1 MHRLTVEAIDDVADL
16 QPSGR
21 SVLFMRVARHH
32 RTIFNEARE
41 NRDLA
46 CACRRPELWWK
57 VPQVCVCV
65 RDLAYECNHL
75 ELVRIFVFR
84 QSGSGNEFQENLT
97 PVLIQDVPIRIPIL
111 DDVPKTEETEQLI
124 TRIRK
129 FNGRVREF
137 VFEHR
142 ISNIGSLRYV
152 ELHLARTVTVE
163 AAQEAGQFWIFLI
176 DPAEIRLQL

>member
-1 MHRLTVEAIDDVADL
+1 
-16 QPSGR
+16 
-21 SVLFMRVARHH
+21 MRVACHH
-32 RTIFNEARE
+32 RTTFNEARE

-46 CACRRPELWWK
+46 CARWRPQLWWK
-57 VPQVCVCV
+57 APQVCVCV
-65 RDLAYECNHL
+65 RDLADERDHL

-84 QSGSGNEFQENLT
+84 QGNSGNKFQENLT

-111 DDVPKTEETEQLI
+111 DDVQKTEETEQLI

-137 VFEHR
+137 AFEYR

-152 ELHLARTVTVE
+152 ELHLTRTVTVE
-163 AAQEAGQFWIFLI
+163 AAQEAGQLRIFLI
-176 DPAEIRLQL
+176 DPAEIRLQM